1 MIFKDKA
8 EAFNHYRTIP
18 AEEIETRAV
27 EIGKLIDT
35 DATADVA
42 ALNIE
47 LDGLKLAKDNIE
59 QRSAMKDK
67 LKGFNPVTGR
77 NFDEKAEQVEQ
88 RSDDIF
94 SSREYRGAFFKQML
108 NKPLNKDESAI
119 FERAQNQ
126 AVVERRGAAFIST
139 GNAAAVIPSQT
150 LEEVVKKAATQ
161 GGILPYVRQFR
172 IPANLS
178 VPVATPEDAA
188 AWHDEGAAAT
198 ASENL
203 PTNVS
208 FGAYELLKVFSLS
221 VASNT
226 MSIQAF
232 EAYLTTE
239 LSRTIMAAINT
250 GVFSG
255 SGAKQ
260 ATGVLPGIVWDT
272 TNSATFASTGI
283 KYEDLL
289 GIAAKLKRGYAQ
301 GAVWAMNN
309 TTLFNRIM
317 SVKDTI
323 GRPLFTDPQ
332 NGGVGYVLGKPA
344 VIDDFMPDDTILFGN
359 FQYYGVNMP
368 QDILIEMSRESSFK
382 QGLID
387 YRSMAVADAK
397 PIMPE
402 AFLKLTLATA

>member
-1 MIFKDKA
+1 MKFSDKA
-8 EAFNHYRTIP
+8 EAFNFYRTST
-18 AEEIETRAV
+18 AEVIETRAT
-27 EIGKLIDT
+27 EIGRLIDA
-35 DATADVA
+35 DATADVS

-47 LDGLKLAKDNIE
+47 LDGLKDAKTSIE

-67 LKGFNPVTGR
+67 LKGFNPITGR
-77 NFDEKAEQVEQ
+77 NFDDKPEQ
-88 RSDDIF
+88 RDDDNIF
-94 SSREYRGAFFKQML
+94 GSREYRGAFFKQML
-108 NKPLNKDESAI
+108 NQPLSKDESAI
-119 FERAQNQ
+119 FDRAQNQ
-126 AVVERRGAAFIST
+126 AHIERRDAFT
-139 GNAAAVIPSQT
+139 GVTSGAAVIPTQT
-150 LEEVVKKAATQ
+150 LDEVVKKAVTQ
-161 GGILPYVRQFR
+161 GNILQYVRQFR

-178 VPVATPEDAA
+178 IPVATPEDTA
-188 AWHDEGAAAT
+188 AWHAEGEIVT
-198 ASENL
+198 PS
-203 PTNVS
+203 TNTPAKVS
-208 FGAYELLKVFSLS
+208 FSAYELLKVFSLS
-221 VASNT
+221 VASNA

-255 SGAKQ
+255 VGTTQ
-260 ATGVLPGIVWDT
+260 PTGILPGITWGM

-283 KYEDLL
+283 KFADML
-289 GIAAKLKRGYAQ
+289 GLAAMLKRGYAQ

-317 SVKDTI
+317 SVVDSI
-323 GRPLFTDPQ
+323 GRPMFTDPT
-332 NGGVGYVLGKPA
+332 NGGVGYILGKPV

-368 QDILIEMSRESSFK
+368 QDILLEVSRESSFK

-397 PIMPE
+397 PIVSE
-402 AFLKLTLATA
+402 AFLKLTVGA